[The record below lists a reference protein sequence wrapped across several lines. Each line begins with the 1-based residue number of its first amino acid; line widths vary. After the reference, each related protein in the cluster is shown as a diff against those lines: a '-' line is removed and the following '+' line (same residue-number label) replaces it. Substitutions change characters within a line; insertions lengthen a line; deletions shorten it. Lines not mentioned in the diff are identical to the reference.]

1 MQHISRLST
10 RICLPGP
17 CVQCIDKDVFN
28 DMYPLAIYCPKYHE
42 VFFMQMINMQRP
54 LTPGP
59 SFKNQTYPSKPL
71 RKISQ
76 YALVLIYQSCKTFL
90 FLELGYKTL

>member
-1 MQHISRLST
+1 MYSVLIKMFSMT
-10 RICLPGP
+10 
-17 CVQCIDKDVFN
+17 CIHWQYIALNIMKF
-28 DMYPLAIYCPKYHE
+28 
-42 VFFMQMINMQRP
+42 FFMQMIDMQRP

-59 SFKNQTYPSKPL
+59 SFKNQTYPSQPL
-71 RKISQ
+71 RKISR